1 MAEIQR
7 AGTAAPR
14 LAGQALVPCRRG
26 AGAGAGAAW
35 LLACAALLA
44 GCATVPT
51 VEPPALHSAVAIQP
65 IRIRGPRGTLS
76 RRETGIILQRLNAQ
90 VRDPDDFDR
99 HLAIEQY
106 VAGSPLYTGNRV
118 TILRDGPQTFA
129 AMFAAIRQAHHY
141 LYLEYYI
148 LEDVSYDGQKLSD
161 LLLERRAQGVAID
174 IIYDSIGSL
183 STPGQFFQ
191 RLQAAGVRI
200 RQFNPITRALFHIN
214 DRDHR
219 KILIADG
226 TTGIIGGVN
235 LSTDYES
242 TPTSGHGLSGSPGS
256 RRAKSSDPGS
266 ASAPQSA
273 PAAAAAPAAAPAP
286 APPPPAASPEPAAP
300 KPQDQWHDTDLQ
312 IDGPAVSE
320 LKLLF
325 EQHWRQEGGDAD
337 QLAQDPVAPTAQG
350 DQVVRIIGSQG
361 GQLLPRYYATL
372 LSAIRTARRRIW
384 IEAAYFVPTFQE
396 RQALVRAARAGV
408 DVRVLVP
415 SHSDSKAALAVQQSY
430 YGRLLRAGV
439 KIYERDD
446 GFLHSKT
453 AVMDG
458 VWSIVGSSNFDHRSV
473 LFNDEVDA
481 VVIGDRTGSQL
492 EQYFQQDLQHAHAV
506 SPSAWRDRPLSRRI
520 DEQFWR
526 LWQQLL

>member
-1 MAEIQR
+1 LADHPPGPR
-7 AGTAAPR
+7 ASA
-14 LAGQALVPCRRG
+14 
-26 AGAGAGAAW
+26 AAW
-35 LLACAALLA
+35 LLAGALLLV
-44 GCATVPT
+44 GCASVPT

-65 IRIRGPRGTLS
+65 IRIRGPRGRLS
-76 RRETGIILQRLNAQ
+76 RRETALILQRLNAQ
-90 VRDPDDFDR
+90 VPDADDFDR

-129 AMFAAIRQAHHY
+129 AMFSAIRQAHRY

-161 LLLERRAQGVAID
+161 LLVERRAQGVAID

-226 TTGIIGGVN
+226 TTAIVGGVN

-242 TPTSGHGLSGSPGS
+242 TPTSSHELSELRG
-256 RRAKSSDPGS
+256 GS
-266 ASAPQSA
+266 ASSKPTATA
-273 PAAAAAPAAAPAP
+273 PAAAATTPQSPQSPQSQQAATG
-286 APPPPAASPEPAAP
+286 PAAP
-300 KPQDQWHDTDLQ
+300 QPQEQWHDTDLQ
-312 IDGPAVSE
+312 IDGPAVTE
-320 LKLLF
+320 LKVLF
-325 EQHWRQEGGDAD
+325 EQHWRKEGGQAD
-337 QLAQDPVAPTAQG
+337 ELAADPAAPTAQG

-372 LSAIRTARRRIW
+372 LSAIRTARHRIW

-396 RQALVRAARAGV
+396 RQALARAARAGV
-408 DVRVLVP
+408 DVRLLVP
-415 SHSDSKAALAVQQSY
+415 AQSDSKAALAVQQSY
-430 YGRLLRAGV
+430 YGRLLRAGIKV
-439 KIYERDD
+439 YERDD

-506 SPSAWRDRPLSRRI
+506 DPKTWRHRPLSRRI

>member
-1 MAEIQR
+1 M
-7 AGTAAPR
+7 
-14 LAGQALVPCRRG
+14 G
-26 AGAGAGAAW
+26 AAAW
-35 LLACAALLA
+35 LLGGALLLA
-44 GCATVPT
+44 GCASIPT
-51 VEPPALHSAVAIQP
+51 VEPPTLTSAVAIQP

-76 RRETGIILQRLNAQ
+76 RRETALILQRLNAQ
-90 VRDPDDFDR
+90 VPDADDFDR

-106 VAGSPLYTGNRV
+106 VAGTPLYTGNRV
-118 TILRDGPQTFA
+118 TILRDGPQSFA
-129 AMFAAIRQAHHY
+129 AMFNAIRQARHY
-141 LYLEYYI
+141 VYLEYYI
-148 LEDVSYDGQKLSD
+148 LEDVSYGGQSLSD
-161 LLLERRAQGVAID
+161 LLIARRAQGVTID

-183 STPGQFFQ
+183 STPAEFFQ

-219 KILIADG
+219 KILVADG
-226 TTGIIGGVN
+226 TTAIVGGVN

-242 TPTSGHGLSGSPGS
+242 TPASGHGLSGSSSSTGTLTPATVPGT
-256 RRAKSSDPGS
+256 P
-266 ASAPQSA
+266 
-273 PAAAAAPAAAPAP
+273 
-286 APPPPAASPEPAAP
+286 P
-300 KPQDQWHDTDLQ
+300 KPQEEWHDTDLQ
-312 IDGPAVSE
+312 IDGPAVTQ
-320 LKLLF
+320 LKTLF
-325 EQHWRQEGGDAD
+325 EQHWHKEGGDSDNLAAD
-337 QLAQDPVAPTAQG
+337 PAPPTAQG

-361 GQLLPRYYATL
+361 GQLLPHYYATL

-384 IEAAYFVPTFQE
+384 IEAAYFVPTHQE
-396 RQALVRAARAGV
+396 LQSLARAARAGV
-408 DVRVLVP
+408 DVRLLVP

-430 YGRLLRAGV
+430 YGRLLRAGIKV
-439 KIYERDD
+439 YERDD

-492 EQYFQQDLQHAHAV
+492 ENYFQQDLQHAHAV
-506 SPSAWRDRPLSRRI
+506 DANAWRHRPLSQRI

>member
-1 MAEIQR
+1 MLKLADALSAPPA
-7 AGTAAPR
+7 AG
-14 LAGQALVPCRRG
+14 
-26 AGAGAGAAW
+26 W

-44 GCATVPT
+44 GCASVPT

-76 RRETGIILQRLNAQ
+76 RREAAIILKRLNAQ
-90 VRDPDDFDR
+90 VPDADDFDR

-118 TILRDGPQTFA
+118 TILRDGPQSFA
-129 AMFAAIRQAHHY
+129 AMFSAIRQAHQY

-148 LEDVSYDGQKLSD
+148 LEDVSYDGETLSD
-161 LLLERRAQGVAID
+161 LLLQRRAEGVSID

-183 STPGQFFQ
+183 STPGEFFQ

-226 TTGIIGGVN
+226 TTAIIGGVN

-242 TPTSGHGLSGSPGS
+242 SDLGGSSAGSQPPAKAPAPVASGV
-256 RRAKSSDPGS
+256 
-266 ASAPQSA
+266 
-273 PAAAAAPAAAPAP
+273 PAAASATPEQS
-286 APPPPAASPEPAAP
+286 SPQAAAP
-300 KPQDQWHDTDLQ
+300 KPQEEWHDTDLQ
-312 IDGPAVSE
+312 IDGPAVTE
-320 LKLLF
+320 LKVLF
-325 EQHWRQEGGDAD
+325 EQHWRKEGGEAD
-337 QLAQDPVAPTAQG
+337 KLAADPAPPTAQG

-372 LSAIRTARRRIW
+372 LSAIRTARHRIW

-396 RQALVRAARAGV
+396 RQALTRAAHAGV
-408 DVRVLVP
+408 DVRLLVP

-492 EQYFQQDLQHAHAV
+492 EAYFQQDLQHAHAV
-506 SPSAWRDRPLSRRI
+506 DPNAWRHRPLSHRI